1 MMETKDVQLQGKT
14 ELISIF
20 VAPPVAQDKR
30 SYWLC
35 VMSHEYAADFSSDV
49 YCSAS
54 PQPGRR
60 KIIFRPW
67 KNVLD
72 IF

>member
-30 SYWLC
+30 SY
-35 VMSHEYAADFSSDV
+35 
-49 YCSAS
+49 
-54 PQPGRR
+54 
-60 KIIFRPW
+60 
-67 KNVLD
+67 
-72 IF
+72 